1 VDRILVHVD
10 AHHDMWWVPPEQNV
24 TIANF
29 ISPALR
35 EGIFREIYW
44 VVPDRSWESAG
55 NRRHI
60 FHHLTH
66 IQRDFPGSPARIEIT
81 RDHISTTLLG
91 RPLRICSVEGLPKF
105 EETVLLDLDV
115 DYLILP
121 RVTYGPGDSHPALP
135 WRWPEDLIAV
145 LNSRGVRSELVTI
158 AYSVEGGYTP
168 LYWKYLGDELEV
180 RLETPEPT
188 QVLRGMDYMRAGAE
202 AAARGDYA
210 IAEQGYR
217 EASALLPDLAAPLWH
232 LAFLYLDCGRGDEG
246 REMYRRAIELDPGYR
261 TAHNSLALWHYCQ
274 RPRLRTTP

>member
-1 VDRILVHVD
+1 
-10 AHHDMWWVPPEQNV
+10 MWWVSPKQNV

-44 VVPDRSWESAG
+44 VVPDRSWESAR

-60 FHHLTH
+60 FHHLRH
-66 IQRDFPGSPARIEIT
+66 IQRDFPESPARIEIT

-135 WRWPEDLIAV
+135 WRWPEDLIAG
-145 LNSRGVRSELVTI
+145 LYSHGVQSELVTI
-158 AYSVEGGYTP
+158 AYSVEGGFTP
-168 LYWKYLGDELEV
+168 LCWKYLGDELEA
-180 RLETPEPT
+180 RLEAPEPT
-188 QVLRGMDYMRAGAE
+188 QVLRGMNYMRASG
-202 AAARGDYA
+202 R
-210 IAEQGYR
+210 
-217 EASALLPDLAAPLWH
+217 ASLASCVFVPGLGTRW
-232 LAFLYLDCGRGDEG
+232 
-246 REMYRRAIELDPGYR
+246 RRARNAPSRDR
-261 TAHNSLALWHYCQ
+261 T
-274 RPRLRTTP
+274 